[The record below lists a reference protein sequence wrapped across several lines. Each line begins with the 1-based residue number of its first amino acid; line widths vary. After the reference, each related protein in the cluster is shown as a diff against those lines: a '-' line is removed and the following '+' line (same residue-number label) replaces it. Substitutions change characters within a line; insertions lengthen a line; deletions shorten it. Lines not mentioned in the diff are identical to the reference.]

1 MSVPHWT
8 DVLECVSGKSRRG
21 TPCLTLYRALQS
33 LRIRGV
39 YPNVP
44 FSAVSC
50 G

>member
-1 MSVPHWT
+1 MEGDGDSKDGAAPKK
-8 DVLECVSGKSRRG
+8 G
-21 TPCLTLYRALQS
+21 
-33 LRIRGV
+33 GV